1 MCNLFLNDGQEIDN
15 QYLPSYFINSLYVTD
30 RGITWYTNLK
40 KLCEQGE
47 IILLD
52 RYTTYSLVYQSALMK
67 G

>member
-1 MCNLFLNDGQEIDN
+1 MCNLFLNDGQKIAN
-15 QYLPSYFINSLYVTD
+15 QYLPSYFINSLYVAD

-40 KLCEQGE
+40 KLYEQGE